1 MVRAERSMRWI
12 AGRGAMLVAAAMLAG
27 CASVRD
33 FVRPTVRVPEAFST
47 PSVGVV
53 SDWWRSL
60 DDPLLA
66 ELVQQ
71 AQDSNP
77 SVQAALQ
84 RLRQA
89 RALEQVA
96 GARSYPT
103 VNGNAS
109 GARAQVAP
117 ASPVTPLTD
126 TFKAGFDAS
135 WEVDLWGGI
144 RQQQAAARAGALSSA
159 ADLADVRLALVS
171 EVAVQYVNLRVAQ
184 GNADY
189 TRQTLASR
197 EETRDIVRQRV
208 AIGLANGDDLTR
220 AESQFQLASAS
231 LAQTLQTADT
241 ARLSLELLCGLQ
253 PGELLPRLTPTTE
266 LLSFPVPGGVLPPE
280 LLQRR
285 PDVRR
290 DEQLAAQALANVGV
304 ARANR
309 LPKFVFSGAVGAS
322 RVFPTTP
329 WFLPF
334 SIATSLS
341 GVVFDAGA
349 LAAQIEQKDA
359 QSAEAVWRYVA
370 TVRNAVSEVE
380 QRLVAIQRGNE
391 RVAALDRQ
399 VTADRETLS
408 IARERYRRGLTGFLD
423 VADAERVLFATE
435 LALNQ
440 ARGTLAADTISL
452 NKALGGE
459 WPSGAEQTP

>member
-1 MVRAERSMRWI
+1 M
-12 AGRGAMLVAAAMLAG
+12 
-27 CASVRD
+27 
-33 FVRPTVRVPEAFST
+33 
-47 PSVGVV
+47 
-53 SDWWRSL
+53 
-60 DDPLLA
+60 
-66 ELVQQ
+66 
-71 AQDSNP
+71 
-77 SVQAALQ
+77 
-84 RLRQA
+84 
-89 RALEQVA
+89 
-96 GARSYPT
+96 
-103 VNGNAS
+103 
-109 GARAQVAP
+109 
-117 ASPVTPLTD
+117 
-126 TFKAGFDAS
+126 
-135 WEVDLWGGI
+135 
-144 RQQQAAARAGALSSA
+144 
-159 ADLADVRLALVS
+159 
-171 EVAVQYVNLRVAQ
+171 
-184 GNADY
+184 
-189 TRQTLASR
+189 
-197 EETRDIVRQRV
+197 
-208 AIGLANGDDLTR
+208 
-220 AESQFQLASAS
+220 
-231 LAQTLQTADT
+231 
-241 ARLSLELLCGLQ
+241 
-253 PGELLPRLTPTTE
+253 
-266 LLSFPVPGGVLPPE
+266 SFPVPGGVLPPE

-359 QSAEAVWRYVA
+359 QSAEAVWRFVA